1 MPRRKGKN
9 DPVGEVIGAAI
20 KVHKA
25 LAPGLLESVHP
36 PK

>member
-1 MPRRKGKN
+1 MRGRKGTN

-25 LAPGLLESVHP
+25 LAPGLLESVYP

>member
-1 MPRRKGKN
+1 MRGRKGTN